1 MAESTPQSTGHEISQ
16 SSRSDEIITAVEY
29 SSGQSPLIEPV
40 ILSTE
45 LVSSNRVLYNHE
57 TATVTTD
64 DETDDEQQELAQR
77 QRLEK
82 TAKFSCS
89 VALTLSI
96 AIIIA
101 VVDNTSKSGSKSR
114 SELILLKASAALAL
128 VTFFAGIGLLIS
140 VQYKDVKR
148 TILVG
153 LIMIAA
159 ISELAGVVVLA
170 MSIII

>member
-1 MAESTPQSTGHEISQ
+1 MAESTPQSTGHEILQ

-57 TATVTTD
+57 RATVTD
-64 DETDDEQQELAQR
+64 DETDDEQRELAQR

-89 VALTLSI
+89 VAFSISI
-96 AIIIA
+96 AIIIG
-101 VVDNTSKSGSKSR
+101 VVDNTTKSGSRSR

-128 VTFFAGIGLLIS
+128 LTFFAGLGLFIS
-140 VQYKDVKR
+140 VQYKNVRR
-148 TILVG
+148 TILVW

>member
-16 SSRSDEIITAVEY
+16 TSPRSDEIIIAVD
-29 SSGQSPLIEPV
+29 SGRSPLIEPAV

-45 LVSSNRVLYNHE
+45 LVSSNRVHE
-57 TATVTTD
+57 AAMVTDAVTN
-64 DETDDEQQELAQR
+64 DETEEELQEAQR

-82 TAKFSCS
+82 TAKFSS
-89 VALTLSI
+89 NVALSLSI

-101 VVDNTSKSGSKSR
+101 VVDNTNKSGSRSR
-114 SELILLKASAALAL
+114 SQLILLKASAALAL
-128 VTFFAGIGLLIS
+128 LTFFAGLGLLIS

-153 LIMIAA
+153 LIIIAA

-170 MSIII
+170 ISIVI